1 MRKQHMPPIP
11 CYQCVIWKWKVLVSV
26 TFLTS
31 ISTNQLITTPAQR
44 NKLSL
49 IPQNESRYFYSI
61 YSNIIL
67 LATDLTIPSKDK
79 NNLQESLF
87 NLKEMCNLPALDEQ
101 INLMSRLTGLFIDMI
116 LHFIINVTF
125 HFPFW
130 RSEMEQY
137 DLGLI
142 HKGETQNTMTSKHFT
157 DCMVTFS
164 HFGFEIWRI
173 RLFSCTLSYG
183 RKRRQCRLIRGWQ
196 DVILYV

>member
-1 MRKQHMPPIP
+1 MISCSIFSPRVRRKQHMPPIP
-11 CYQCVIWKWKVLVSV
+11 CYQRVIWKWKELVSV

-79 NNLQESLF
+79 NILQESLF
-87 NLKEMCNLPALDEQ
+87 NLKEMYNLPALDEQ

-125 HFPFW
+125 HFTFW

-137 DLGLI
+137 DLGI
-142 HKGETQNTMTSKHFT
+142 VHKGDTKYNDVK
-157 DCMVTFS
+157 TF
-164 HFGFEIWRI
+164 HRLHGD
-173 RLFSCTLSYG
+173 LFSFWFWNTST
-183 RKRRQCRLIRGWQ
+183 
-196 DVILYV
+196 